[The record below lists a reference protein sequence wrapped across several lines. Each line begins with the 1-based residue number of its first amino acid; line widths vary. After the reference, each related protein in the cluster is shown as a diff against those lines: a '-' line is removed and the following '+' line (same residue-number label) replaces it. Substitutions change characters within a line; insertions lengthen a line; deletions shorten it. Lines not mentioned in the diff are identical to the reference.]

1 MHTKDAQWGPRNAI
15 FSASFIPTFLV
26 FGVLCRKFP
35 LKTLLFCGTVVAIP
49 HSPATGICC
58 FPPVFTGCRGTSLT
72 SRPFG
77 SARWIFTPVRLAP
90 HRTPGNRIRQG
101 DLRHHSSQAAQ
112 DRSARSRE
120 RPSYQSRHG
129 LGLSGSPGLGARGH
143 PSYWRGTPAAHLTRV
158 AATHRK
164 RGLPFLHE
172 ATRVTVFQICES
184 GEEGGAQEHRSPL
197 LICAYTASWSPAV
210 RIRTALH
217 RFRRALWT
225 TGPGSSNW

>member
-1 MHTKDAQWGPRNAI
+1 LRRIGPQETEYAKATYGTIR
-15 FSASFIPTFLV
+15 
-26 FGVLCRKFP
+26 
-35 LKTLLFCGTVVAIP
+35 LKLLK
-49 HSPATGICC
+49 
-58 FPPVFTGCRGTSLT
+58 
-72 SRPFG
+72 
-77 SARWIFTPVRLAP
+77 
-90 HRTPGNRIRQG
+90 
-101 DLRHHSSQAAQ
+101 
-112 DRSARSRE
+112 

-184 GEEGGAQEHRSPL
+184 GEEGGAQEYRSPL

-210 RIRTALH
+210 
-217 RFRRALWT
+217 
-225 TGPGSSNW
+225 PGSSNW